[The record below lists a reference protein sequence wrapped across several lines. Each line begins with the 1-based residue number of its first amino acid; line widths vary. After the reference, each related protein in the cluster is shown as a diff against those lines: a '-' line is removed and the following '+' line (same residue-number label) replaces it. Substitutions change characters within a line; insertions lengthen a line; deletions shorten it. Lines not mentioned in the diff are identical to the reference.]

1 MAKVIKQNKKGLTL
15 IELLIYMSIF
25 SIICLMV
32 TSSVFYLQ
40 KIIQN
45 NNQNYYVKN
54 HIYFNLNILQ
64 QYLYNSSVKI
74 VDNELKIFDKNNN
87 LILTQKIDNKHIKN
101 IYQNKTFI
109 IDEYLNFEKY
119 EISLTENNRLL
130 KFDITWSDN
139 RGKLQHLTEYLVV
152 INQNFLFYNVSI

>member
-1 MAKVIKQNKKGLTL
+1 MAKIITQNKKGLTL

-64 QYLYNSSVKI
+64 QYLYSSSVKI
-74 VDNELKIFDKNNN
+74 VDNELKIFDKNND
-87 LILTQKIDNKHIKN
+87 LILTQRIENKQIKN
-101 IYQNKTFI
+101 IYQNKSFV
-109 IDEYLNFEKY
+109 IDNYSNFEKY
-119 EISLTENNRLL
+119 EVKLIGNNRLI
-130 KFDITWSDN
+130 KFDIWWTDS
-139 RGKLQHLTEYLVV
+139 RGKVQNLTEYLIV
-152 INQNFLFYNVSI
+152 INQNL

>member
-1 MAKVIKQNKKGLTL
+1 MAKIKLIKKHKGVTL
-15 IELLIYMSIF
+15 VELLIYMSIF

-54 HIYFNLNILQ
+54 HIYINLNILQ
-64 QYLYNSSVKI
+64 QYLYSSSVKI

-87 LILTQKIDNKHIKN
+87 LILTQIIDNKQIKN
-101 IYQNKTFI
+101 IYHNKNFV

-119 EISLTENNRLL
+119 EINLIENNRLI
-130 KFDITWSDN
+130 KFEITWLDS
-139 RGKLQHLTEYLVV
+139 RGKVQNLTEYLVV
-152 INQNFLFYNVSI
+152 INQNL

>member
-1 MAKVIKQNKKGLTL
+1 MAKIIKQKKKGLTL

-25 SIICLMV
+25 SIICLMI

-54 HIYFNLNILQ
+54 HIYSNLNILQ
-64 QYLYNSSVKI
+64 QYLYRSSVK
-74 VDNELKIFDKNNN
+74 VVNNDLKIFDKNNN
-87 LILTQKIDNKHIKN
+87 LILTQKIDNKQIKN
-101 IYQNKTFI
+101 IYQNKNFV

-119 EISLTENNRLL
+119 EVNLIENNRLI
-130 KFDITWSDN
+130 KFDISWTDS
-139 RGKLQHLTEYLVV
+139 RGKLQNLTEYLVV
-152 INQNFLFYNVSI
+152 INTNI